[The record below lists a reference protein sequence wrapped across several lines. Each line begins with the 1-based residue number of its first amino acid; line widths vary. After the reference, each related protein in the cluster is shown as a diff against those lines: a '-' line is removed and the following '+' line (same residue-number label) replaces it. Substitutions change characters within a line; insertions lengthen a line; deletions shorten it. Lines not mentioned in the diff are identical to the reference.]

1 MPRPEENPVSS
12 AMRQI
17 RQLSQDQHDLGVS
30 VPTFRDRRLLQ
41 YIEYGENEQATDAAD
56 AFLHYSDDEV
66 RMRTLSGGIR
76 GAAHQSTAPE
86 CIRKTRISFELHPSV
101 FFDDLLDDESFLHI
115 DEDVVKNANPQVAA
129 LISLFGEE
137 ELQANI
143 RTPRAA

>member
-17 RQLSQDQHDLGVS
+17 RQLSQDQHDLVVS
-30 VPTFRDRRLLQ
+30 VPTFRERRLLQ

-101 FFDDLLDDESFLHI
+101 LLFEDDLLLAEEDEDSLHI
-115 DEDVVKNANPQVAA
+115 YEEIVFRAMKDMNALAS
-129 LISLFGEE
+129 LLFG
-137 ELQANI
+137 I
-143 RTPRAA
+143 SSS

>member
-1 MPRPEENPVSS
+1 
-12 AMRQI
+12 
-17 RQLSQDQHDLGVS
+17 